1 MGKYKILIKTSAS
14 EELGKI
20 QKKDLLKIIK
30 RIQKL
35 ALNPR
40 PQGCQKL
47 SALERYRIRQGNYRI
62 IYSISDQDFEIHIIK
77 IGHRREVYKNNI

>member
-14 EELGKI
+14 EELEKI
-20 QKKDLLKIIK
+20 QKKGLLKIIE

-62 IYSISDQDFEIHIIK
+62 IYSISDKDLEVHITK
-77 IGHRREVYKNNI
+77 IGHRREIYRK

>member
-1 MGKYKILIKTSAS
+1 VKILIKTSAS